1 MQIQYY
7 LEELLGESDSVTAMV
22 SEYVSL
28 VRESIPKNP
37 PTKNSLSHNKQQRNQ
52 QQSQKSNQSA
62 TGFKSIDAGTSH
74 STSQNNSKNDGRIS
88 RENKFGRNEKQQD
101 TFTTNKKTDLNDF
114 NNDKVH
120 NKDGVRS
127 RQSKSSFLDTVAIAN
142 QTV

>member
-1 MQIQYY
+1 M
-7 LEELLGESDSVTAMV
+7 TAMV

-142 QTV
+142 RSEERRVGKEC